1 MIQKKVTDFFALEGN
16 YPDLD
21 GEGAAARLSAAIR
34 CKTINYFDHS
44 RTDYTNST
52 TASTHLQKTTNAS
65 KPKNCRLT
73 TIFAALR

>member
-34 CKTINYFDHS
+34 CKIG
-44 RTDYTNST
+44 R
-52 TASTHLQKTTNAS
+52 AS
-65 KPKNCRLT
+65 CRE
-73 TIFAALR
+73 RV

>member
-44 RTDYTNST
+44 RTDYCSATRFLRNSDRIIE
-52 TASTHLQKTTNAS
+52 K
-65 KPKNCRLT
+65 K
-73 TIFAALR
+73 